1 MTALAAPY
9 GWAITSST
17 TNMPT
22 GYTGTMGGA
31 ISTASAPTGEH
42 TCAITQLAQTWT
54 VWSRTIVTSAAETY
68 LWPSWLEAAGTVDN
82 QPAYAERANPCAE
95 RQILVAAGERLEAR
109 HRAEKLL
116 QEALSEQQRL
126 ELREHGYFTVH
137 ALPVGGQPGRA
148 YRIRRGRERN
158 IDKLSPAGLI
168 IGQLC
173 IHPVAAVPDADTM
186 LAQKLWLESR
196 ESEALRI
203 ANHS

>member
-1 MTALAAPY
+1 MIGFTRPI
-9 GWAITSST
+9 GWAGTSST
-17 TNMPT
+17 SN
-22 GYTGTMGGA
+22 
-31 ISTASAPTGEH
+31 IIPTGET

-54 VWSRTIVTSAAETY
+54 VWSRTIVTSTATDV
-68 LWPSWLEAAGTVDN
+68 WPSWVTIAN
-82 QPAYAERANPCAE
+82 RAVYVQQQAIRGNE
-95 RQILVAAGERLEAR
+95 RQILEAAGERLDAR

-168 IGQLC
+168 IGHLC
-173 IHPVAAVPDADTM
+173 IHPVEAVPDADTM
-186 LAQKLWLESR
+186 LAQKLWLECR
-196 ESEALRI
+196 ESEALRM